1 LNIGSQCG
9 FTGETSDNSPWNMKT
24 STKPFTYDDYLA
36 LPDDGKRYEIIGG
49 ELSMTP
55 APSTRHQEIQTRLSA
70 LLFIH
75 VDKHS
80 LGTIY
85 SSPTDLALSLVDV
98 VQPDILFVA
107 QNRSHIIA
115 EKNIV
120 GIPNLIVEILSPFS
134 TKRDHEEKL
143 DLYQRHALPEY
154 WIVDPE
160 NQTVEVFVYSEN
172 RLEKVQNLKIGDQ
185 LHTSQIPGLI
195 LEIAEMFK

>member
-1 LNIGSQCG
+1 
-9 FTGETSDNSPWNMKT
+9 MKT
-24 STKPFTYDDYLA
+24 TTKPFTYDDYLA

-80 LGTIY
+80 LGTVY
-85 SSPTDLALSLVDV
+85 SSPIDLALSLIDV

-107 QNRSHIIA
+107 YDRSHIIA
-115 EKNIV
+115 KRNVV
-120 GIPNLIVEILSPFS
+120 GIPNLIVEIVSLSS
-134 TKRDHEEKL
+134 SKWDREEKVN
-143 DLYQRHALPEY
+143 LYQHYGLLEY

-160 NQTVEVFVYSEN
+160 SQTVEVFLYSES
-172 RLEKVQNLKIGDQ
+172 RLQRAETLKIGDQ
-185 LHTSQIPGLI
+185 LRTSQIPGLI
-195 LEIAEMFK
+195 LEVAEILR